1 MVASLALWAGL
12 RFNTL
17 TLIGC
22 LHLVLARSTG
32 FAFLPSALPLAHAAS
47 PSHGSCRGAG
57 DLVASQ
63 QNLGWI
69 CASGSTQCRPAFC
82 NEIVD
87 SRTVSPVRARLAA
100 RLSSPH
106 ST

>member
-1 MVASLALWAGL
+1 MVAGLALWAGL

-22 LHLVLARSTG
+22 LHLVLAPLYWFR
-32 FAFLPSALPLAHAAS
+32 LPSALPLAHAAS

-63 QNLGWI
+63 PNLGRI

>member
-32 FAFLPSALPLAHAAS
+32 FAFLPSARAAQPSVVLPFATKS
-47 PSHGSCRGAG
+47 WTAG
-57 DLVASQ
+57 
-63 QNLGWI
+63 
-69 CASGSTQCRPAFC
+69 
-82 NEIVD
+82 
-87 SRTVSPVRARLAA
+87 RLAPSGRVWLPVFLPPIRPNTN
-100 RLSSPH
+100 RLGISVLSGK
-106 ST
+106 